1 MNLILAWRNVW
12 RNKTRSFIILASVA
26 LGLFAGIFVL
36 GLYEG
41 MIRARVRT
49 VIDTEVAHIQIHHPN
64 FKDDY
69 DPAFTIA
76 GQAQVSGALRTVKD
90 IKAVAYRSMTQGMLA
105 TATGSAGVQINGII
119 PDEENA
125 VSSMKKKII
134 EGDEL
139 DLKKKNGIL
148 IGKKLADKMKL
159 SIGNKL
165 VLTFTDRENNITA
178 GAFKVAG
185 IYQTSNSPLDERN
198 VFVNRATLN
207 SYLLIGE
214 ACHEIAILLVNDTA
228 VEGVK
233 QSLQQRFPAYSIQT
247 WRENSPE
254 TDLMVSTINQYSS
267 IIIVIIMIALAFG
280 IVNTMLMSVL
290 ERTREIGMLTALGM
304 NRVKVFVLVLAET
317 VILTLVGVPLGLLSA
332 WITILYFSTAGI
344 DISSFAG
351 AAMSGFGFG
360 SIIYPEFPIA
370 SLQTVMIIVVSTA
383 LISSLFPSMKAIKLQ
398 PADALRQ

>member
-49 VIDTEVAHIQIHHPN
+49 VIDTEVAHVQVHHPN

-76 GQAQVSGALRTVKD
+76 GQAQVSGALRSVKD

-148 IGKKLADKMKL
+148 IGK
-159 SIGNKL
+159 
-165 VLTFTDRENNITA
+165 E
-178 GAFKVAG
+178 
-185 IYQTSNSPLDERN
+185 
-198 VFVNRATLN
+198 
-207 SYLLIGE
+207 
-214 ACHEIAILLVNDTA
+214 
-228 VEGVK
+228 
-233 QSLQQRFPAYSIQT
+233 
-247 WRENSPE
+247 
-254 TDLMVSTINQYSS
+254 
-267 IIIVIIMIALAFG
+267 
-280 IVNTMLMSVL
+280 
-290 ERTREIGMLTALGM
+290 
-304 NRVKVFVLVLAET
+304 
-317 VILTLVGVPLGLLSA
+317 VG
-332 WITILYFSTAGI
+332 
-344 DISSFAG
+344 
-351 AAMSGFGFG
+351 
-360 SIIYPEFPIA
+360 
-370 SLQTVMIIVVSTA
+370 
-383 LISSLFPSMKAIKLQ
+383 
-398 PADALRQ
+398 R